1 MGVPVIG
8 TLGRKIFG
16 SRNDRLVKRYMRL
29 VDQVSSKEAE
39 TRVLSDAELKAQ
51 TAEFRKRIEEGEK
64 AADLIPEVFAIARE
78 AMDRSVG
85 IRNIFNPIHEFD
97 PTQLNT
103 EARQLYDETK
113 ALIDSTEDR
122 KPDVELLGSVEPVP
136 AWQFIDIPTALY
148 DAVRELYPQSKPP
161 FRARPFDVQLIGAV
175 VLYEGQIAEMKT
187 GEGKTIVAP
196 LACYL
201 SAIEMKQVHVVT
213 VNDYLV
219 QRDRDWTFP
228 FFRMLGMTV
237 GAIHPQHM
245 QHPQLKQMAYHC
257 DVLYGTTAEFGFD
270 YLRDNMKMSV
280 QEQVQRHRQIA
291 IVDEVDST
299 LIDEA
304 RTPLIISGHA
314 HEGQPRYEMADR
326 LARYL
331 LSKQEP
337 WAKADQAVQSC
348 LVQISGLEGD
358 IRNSLD
364 KNAIKTMQERLTTAK
379 AKLPTLEQERDQ
391 FVQFYEIELD
401 KKKATL
407 THEGVA
413 EAQKEANIGSFY
425 VGENMDVPHLLE
437 QSIRAHTVYL
447 RDRDYMVA
455 ADDKGV
461 QSVIIIDQNT
471 GRKMVGRQ
479 WSDGLHQ
486 AIEAKES
493 VPIKQETQTMAT
505 ITIQNFYK
513 LYERLSGMTGTADTE
528 ATEFYEIYKL
538 DVIVIPTNVPVIRED
553 HNDLVFTSQKDK
565 LNASINEIHS
575 MYQVG
580 RPVLVGTT
588 SVEKSKAL
596 SQELTTKYNVQHE
609 VLNAEQHER
618 ESEIVKFAGSLGAVT
633 VATNMAGRGTDIKL
647 VPLSPEILI
656 EHWKRSDICPK
667 EVTPDMSEDEV
678 VRKVYRHIASKE
690 LGLQKLEVEGMSDD
704 DIYRQLL
711 EHWWATCCWWVD
723 GEKAPSMKNDKML
736 ADLDHSGACLL
747 HRLRF
752 YESVEDLGG
761 LHVIATERHESR
773 RIDNQLRGRSGRQGD
788 NGSSRFFLSLDDD
801 LMKMFAGPRTLQLL
815 SKMGMKE
822 GVAIEH
828 NMLTKAITKAQRKVE
843 ERNFLMRKNILEY
856 DEVMDLQRHIFYDL
870 RQRVLEGI
878 EIRELIFE
886 YIEKAVEDSVYNYL
900 DPVYSASCITE
911 WIRENLI
918 VGIEPD
924 RIVDKDREDLH
935 KLIIRDSLEESVEII
950 RVTIGEY
957 LPDTIDL
964 GDGKVS
970 ERDETSWD
978 YKGAVDWAVAA
989 WDSTLTISE
998 ATEMSREEIVESI
1011 EEAATEKIQ
1020 SIDLSPLDQYLVSKH
1035 AQTELATW
1043 VTSKFDIPCES
1054 SDFDDIEP
1062 NEAVDLVMDRAMET
1076 YKTREREYPIEFMI
1090 ELTSA
1095 MMQQDPAEA
1104 IENFCN
1110 RVKLKYDLDW
1120 TPQSLPSN
1128 NPADLKKFLLE
1139 EAGRWDDERYER
1151 RAQRMLDES
1160 DGDLDTWLRENWKF
1174 ALTEKEKEQAEEDA
1188 LGVAISKIK
1197 QIQRAEL
1204 AQLERT
1210 VLLQIFDGA
1219 WKEHLY
1225 QMDQARESIGFRSFS
1240 QLDPRIEY
1248 KREGARLFDEMFE
1261 HVQDR
1266 VTDLVFK
1273 AKMQVQIPQQQQEAQ
1288 QQKQQSSPK
1297 QEQQKQ
1303 MPAKPNPAE
1312 QSIRAASQAANQ
1324 KGLGTMTVGRNEPCP
1339 CGSGKKYKK
1348 CCGKKG

>member
-1 MGVPVIG
+1 MGVPVVGTIG
-8 TLGRKIFG
+8 KKIFG
-16 SRNDRLVKRYMRL
+16 TRNDRLVKRYMRI
-29 VDQVSSKEAE
+29 VDLVSSKEAE
-39 TRVLSDAELKAQ
+39 TRCMTDEQLKVK
-51 TAEFRKRIEEGEK
+51 TVEFRKRIEDGET
-64 AADLIPEVFAIARE
+64 AEDLIPEVFAIARE

-97 PTQLNT
+97 PSQLPEN
-103 EARQLYDETK
+103 ARKLYDETK
-113 ALIDSTEDR
+113 VLIDSTEDR
-122 KPDVELLGSVEPVP
+122 KPDAELLGSIEPVP
-136 AWQFIDIPTALY
+136 AWQFVDIPVALY
-148 DAVRELYPQSKPP
+148 DAVRELFPQSKPP

-201 SAIEMKQVHVVT
+201 SAIENKQVHVVT

-245 QHPQLKQMAYHC
+245 QHPQLKQMAYYC
-257 DVLYGTTAEFGFD
+257 DVVYGTTAEFGFD
-270 YLRDNMKMSV
+270 YLRDNMKMTV
-280 QEQVQRHRQIA
+280 QEQVQRRRQIA

-304 RTPLIISGHA
+304 RTPLIISGQA

-326 LARYL
+326 LARFL
-331 LSKQEP
+331 LGKQDP
-337 WAKADQAVQSC
+337 WSKADQAVQSC

-358 IRNSLD
+358 IRNSVD
-364 KNAIKTMQERLTTAK
+364 KAATKKMQEKLAAEK
-379 AKLPTLEQERDQ
+379 SKLPELEKNRDLYI
-391 FVQFYEIELD
+391 QFYEIELD

-407 THEGVA
+407 THEGVS

-437 QSIRAHTVYL
+437 QSIRAHTVYQ

-461 QSVIIIDQNT
+461 ESVIIIDQNT

-486 AIEAKES
+486 AIEAKEG
-493 VPIKQETQTMAT
+493 VPIKEETQTMAT
-505 ITIQNFYK
+505 ITIQNVYK
-513 LYERLSGMTGTADTE
+513 LYEKLAGMTGTADTE
-528 ATEFYEIYKL
+528 ATEFYEIYNL
-538 DVIVIPTNVPVIRED
+538 DVIVIPTNVPVIRDD

-565 LNASINEIHS
+565 LVASIKEIYS

-588 SVEKSKAL
+588 SVEKSKEL
-596 SQELTTKYNVQHE
+596 SQELKSKYNVSHE

-618 ESEIVKFAGSLGAVT
+618 ESEIVKFAGNLGSVT

-647 VPLSPEILI
+647 NQLTPQVLI
-656 EHWKRSDICPK
+656 EHWKRADICPSD
-667 EVTPDMSEDEV
+667 VTADMNEEEV
-678 VRKVYRHIASKE
+678 VKRIYRHIASKE
-690 LGLQKLEVEGMSDD
+690 LGLRKTDIAEMSDG

-711 EHWWATCCWWVD
+711 EHWWATSCWWVD
-723 GEKAPSMKNDKML
+723 SHKASTMKIDKML
-736 ADLDHSGACLL
+736 NDLDHSGACLL
-747 HRLRF
+747 HRIRF
-752 YESVEDLGG
+752 YENIEDLGG

-788 NGSSRFFLSLDDD
+788 NGSSRFFLSLEDD
-801 LMKMFAGPRTLQLL
+801 LMQMFAGPRTLQLL

-843 ERNFLMRKNILEY
+843 ERNFLVRKNILEY
-856 DEVMDLQRHIFYDL
+856 DEVMDHQRHIFYDL
-870 RQRVLEGI
+870 RQRVLEGV

-886 YIEKAVEDSVYNYL
+886 YIEKAVADSVYNYL
-900 DPVYSASCITE
+900 DPIYSASCITE

-924 RIVDKDREDLH
+924 RILGKDREDLH

-978 YKGAVDWAVAA
+978 YKGAVDWACSA
-989 WDSTLTISE
+989 WDSTLKISE
-998 ATEMSREEIVESI
+998 ATNMSREEIISLI
-1011 EEAATEKIQ
+1011 EEFASNKIQ
-1020 SIDLSPLDQYLVSKH
+1020 SLDLAPIDQYLVPKH
-1035 AQTELATW
+1035 AQAELSNW
-1043 VTSKFDIPCES
+1043 VTSKFDISCES

-1062 NEAVDLVMDRAMET
+1062 EEAVDLVMDRAIET
-1076 YKTREREYPIEFMI
+1076 YKTREREYPIENMI
-1090 ELTSA
+1090 EMTSV
-1095 MMQQDPAEA
+1095 MMQQDPAKA
-1104 IENFCN
+1104 IESFCN
-1110 RVKLKYDLDW
+1110 RVKVKYDLDW
-1120 TPQSLPSN
+1120 TPNSLPSN
-1128 NPADLKKFLLE
+1128 NPDDLKKFLLE
-1139 EAGRWDDERYER
+1139 EANRWDEERYVR

-1160 DGDLDTWLRENWKF
+1160 DGDIDAWLREHWNF
-1174 ALTEKEKEQAEEDA
+1174 ALSEKEKEQAKEDP
-1188 LGVAISKIK
+1188 LGVAVGKIK
-1197 QIQRAEL
+1197 QAQRAEL
-1204 AQLERT
+1204 AHLERA
-1210 VLLQIFDGA
+1210 VLLQIFDSV
-1219 WKEHLY
+1219 WKDHLH

-1273 AKMQVQIPQQQQEAQ
+1273 AKMQVQPQKQQKPSASPEQQQQA
-1288 QQKQQSSPK
+1288 KQQTK
-1297 QEQQKQ
+1297 KQ
-1303 MPAKPNPAE
+1303 MPAKPKPAE
-1312 QSIRAASQAANQ
+1312 QSTRAASEVS
-1324 KGLGTMTVGRNEPCP
+1324 KSGGSTSTMTVGRNEPCP

-1348 CCGKKG
+1348 CCGKK

>member
-1 MGVPVIG
+1 MGVPLVGAI
-8 TLGRKIFG
+8 GRKVFG
-16 SRNDRLVKRYMRL
+16 SRNDRLVKRYMKL
-29 VDQVSSKEAE
+29 VDQVSAKEQDVR
-39 TRVLSDAELKAQ
+39 TFSDAELKAK
-51 TAEFRKRIEEGEK
+51 TLEFRNRVQEGESS
-64 AADLIPEVFAIARE
+64 ADMIPEVFAIARE
-78 AMDRSVG
+78 AMDRAVG

-97 PTQLNT
+97 PSQLPDD
-103 EARQLYDETK
+103 ARKLYDDTK
-113 ALIDSTEDR
+113 AIIDSTEDK
-122 KPDVELLGSVEPVP
+122 KPDVELLGCVQPVP
-136 AWQFIDIPTALY
+136 AWQWVDIPTALY
-148 DAVRELYPQSKPP
+148 DAVREIYPQSKPP

-201 SAIEMKQVHVVT
+201 SAIEDKQVHVVT

-228 FFRMLGMTV
+228 FFRMLGLTV

-257 DVLYGTTAEFGFD
+257 DVVYGTTAEFGFD
-270 YLRDNMKMSV
+270 YLRDNMKMSP
-280 QEQVQRHRQIA
+280 QEQVQKRRQIA

-304 RTPLIISGHA
+304 RTPLIISGQA
-314 HEGQPRYEMADR
+314 HEGQPRYEMADK

-331 LSKQEP
+331 QAKQEP
-337 WAKADQAVQSC
+337 WAKADQAVQTC
-348 LVQISGLEGD
+348 LVEISGLEGD
-358 IRNSLD
+358 IRNSAD
-364 KNAIKTMQERLTTAK
+364 KSATKIMQDRMADAK
-379 AKLPTLEQERDQ
+379 SKLPDLEKEREQ
-391 FVQFYEIELD
+391 YTQYYEIELD

-437 QSIRAHTVYL
+437 QSIKAHTVYQ

-455 ADDKGV
+455 HDDKGIE
-461 QSVIIIDQNT
+461 SVVIIDQNT

-486 AIEAKES
+486 AVEAKEG
-493 VPIKQETQTMAT
+493 VQIKQETQTVAT

-513 LYERLSGMTGTADTE
+513 LYEKLSGMTGTADTE
-528 ATEFYEIYKL
+528 ATEFYEIYSL
-538 DVIVIPTNVPVIRED
+538 DVIVIPTNVPVERD
-553 HNDLVFTSQKDK
+553 DYNDLVFTSEKDK
-565 LNASINEIHS
+565 LSASIHEIHA

-580 RPVLVGTT
+580 QPVLVGTT
-588 SVEKSKAL
+588 SVEKSKEL
-596 SQELTTKYNVQHE
+596 SQELKSKYNISHE

-618 ESEIVKFAGSLGAVT
+618 ESEIVKFAGGLGSVT

-647 VPLSPEILI
+647 AQLSPEVLI
-656 EHWKRSDICPK
+656 EHWKRTDICPRD
-667 EVTPDMSEDEV
+667 VTADMSEGEV
-678 VRKVYRHIASKE
+678 VKQIYRHVAPKV
-690 LGLQKLEVEGMSDD
+690 LGLRKADVLSMSDD
-704 DIYRQLL
+704 NIYRQLI
-711 EHWWATCCWWVD
+711 EYWWAEYCWWVD
-723 GEKAPSMKNDKML
+723 GEKASTMKIEKMI
-736 ADLDHSGACLL
+736 ADLDQSGACLM
-747 HRLRF
+747 HKIRF
-752 YESVEDLGG
+752 YDSVEELGG

-788 NGSSRFFLSLDDD
+788 NGSSRFFLSLEDD

-856 DEVMDLQRHIFYDL
+856 DEVMDLQRHVFYDL
-870 RQRVLEGI
+870 RQRVLEGV

-900 DPVYSASCITE
+900 NPTYSASCMSE

-918 VGIEPD
+918 VNIEPD
-924 RIVDKDREDLH
+924 RMLGKDREDLH

-970 ERDETSWD
+970 ERDEATWD
-978 YKGAVDWAVAA
+978 YQGAVDWARVA
-989 WDSTLTISE
+989 WDADLTLSAVTS
-998 ATEMSREEIVESI
+998 MSRDKII
-1011 EEAATEKIQ
+1011 ETIEASAAEKIKL
-1020 SIDLSPLDQYLVSKH
+1020 IDLAPLDQYLVPKH
-1035 AQTELATW
+1035 AQEELTNW
-1043 VTSKFDIPCES
+1043 VKVKFEIPMDA
-1054 SDFDDIEP
+1054 SDFDDLEL
-1062 NEAVDLVMDRAMET
+1062 EDAVALVMDRALTSYED
-1076 YKTREREYPIEFMI
+1076 RERTYPIENMI
-1090 ELTSA
+1090 EMTSV
-1095 MMQQDPAEA
+1095 MMQQDPAKALEA
-1104 IENFCN
+1104 FCA
-1110 RVKLKYDLDW
+1110 RVKVKYELDW
-1120 TPQSLPSN
+1120 SPNSLPSN
-1128 NPADLKKFLLE
+1128 NPEELRSFLLE
-1139 EAGRWDDERYER
+1139 ESARWDDSRYLR
-1151 RAQRMLDES
+1151 SAQRMLDES
-1160 DGDLDTWLRENWKF
+1160 NGDLDAWLRENWKF
-1174 ALTEKEKEQAEEDA
+1174 ALTEKEKEMASEDA
-1188 LGVAISKIK
+1188 LAVAISKVK
-1197 QIQRAEL
+1197 QVQRAEL
-1204 AQLERT
+1204 AQLERA
-1210 VLLQIFDGA
+1210 VLLQIFDSV
-1219 WKEHLY
+1219 WKEHLH
-1225 QMDQARESIGFRSFS
+1225 QMDQARESIGYRSFS

-1261 HVQDR
+1261 HIQDR

-1273 AKMQVQIPQQQQEAQ
+1273 AKMQAQIPP
-1288 QQKQQSSPK
+1288 QQKQQ
-1297 QEQQKQ
+1297 QQKNQ
-1303 MPAKPNPAE
+1303 EDLKKQNQQVPPRPKAAE
-1312 QSIRAASQAANQ
+1312 QSIRAASDAASKQ
-1324 KGLGTMTVGRNEPCP
+1324 KSSGGGTMTVGRNEPCP

-1348 CCGKKG
+1348 CCGAK